1 MAPITTRWF
10 VNNVIIVTFASI
22 LHHYLRVMATEVKT
36 ALGKIIKM
44 KCPHC
49 GKGHLFVNESA
60 FSFSKLGQVK
70 SECTEC
76 GTNFNPEPGFYFG
89 AAYVSWGLTVA
100 MWVAILIALKTFDA
114 MGVLEFGF
122 LTHPKTF
129 LLTGVVL
136 TILLFPVLYKLS
148 RSIWA
153 SSFIK

>member
-1 MAPITTRWF
+1 MASE
-10 VNNVIIVTFASI
+10 A
-22 LHHYLRVMATEVKT
+22 KT
-36 ALGKIIKM
+36 ALGKVIKM

-60 FSFSKLGQVK
+60 ISFNRLGQVK
-70 SECTEC
+70 SACSEC

-100 MWVAILIALKTFDA
+100 MWVAILVALKVLDA
-114 MGVLEFGF
+114 LGVIEFGF

-129 LLTGVVL
+129 LLTGIAF
-136 TILLFPVLYKLS
+136 TIVLFPVLFKLS

-153 SSFIK
+153 TSFIK

>member
-1 MAPITTRWF
+1 MA
-10 VNNVIIVTFASI
+10 A
-22 LHHYLRVMATEVKT
+22 EKKT
-36 ALGKIIKM
+36 LLGKVVKM

-60 FSFSKLGQVK
+60 FSFNKLGQVK
-70 SECTEC
+70 SKCSEC

-100 MWVAILIALKTFDA
+100 MWIAILVALKTLDA
-114 MGVLEFGF
+114 IGVLEFGF

-129 LLTGVVL
+129 LLTGICF
-136 TILLFPVLYKLS
+136 TIALFPLLFKLS

-153 SSFIK
+153 TSFIK

>member
-1 MAPITTRWF
+1 MET
-10 VNNVIIVTFASI
+10 AS
-22 LHHYLRVMATEVKT
+22 KT
-36 ALGKIIKM
+36 ALGKVVKM
-44 KCPHC
+44 KCPNC

-89 AAYVSWGLTVA
+89 AAYVSWGLTVT
-100 MWVAILIALKTFDA
+100 MWLAILIALKSLDA
-114 MGVLEFGF
+114 LGILEFGF

-129 LLTGVVL
+129 LITGVVFTL
-136 TILLFPVLYKLS
+136 VLFPVLFKLS

-153 SSFIK
+153 TSFIK

>member
-1 MAPITTRWF
+1 MD
-10 VNNVIIVTFASI
+10 
-22 LHHYLRVMATEVKT
+22 TEVRT
-36 ALGKIIKM
+36 ALGKVVKM

-49 GKGHLFVNESA
+49 GKGHLFVNESVL
-60 FSFSKLGQVK
+60 SFNKLGQVK
-70 SECTEC
+70 SECSEC

-100 MWVAILIALKTFDA
+100 MWIAILVALKTLDA
-114 MGVLEFGF
+114 LGVLEFGF

-129 LLTGVVL
+129 LLTGIAF
-136 TILLFPVLYKLS
+136 TIALFPFLFKLS

>member
-1 MAPITTRWF
+1 
-10 VNNVIIVTFASI
+10 
-22 LHHYLRVMATEVKT
+22 MATEAKT
-36 ALGKIIKM
+36 ALGKIVKM

-49 GKGHLFVNESA
+49 GKGHLFVNETPL
-60 FSFSKLGQVK
+60 SFNKLGQVK
-70 SECTEC
+70 SECSEC

-100 MWVAILIALKTFDA
+100 MWVAILVALKVFNA
-114 MGVLEFGF
+114 VGIIEFGF

-129 LLTGVVL
+129 LLTGIGF
-136 TILLFPVLYKLS
+136 TIVLFPFLFKLS

>member
-1 MAPITTRWF
+1 MET
-10 VNNVIIVTFASI
+10 AS
-22 LHHYLRVMATEVKT
+22 KT
-36 ALGKIIKM
+36 AFGKVVKM

-76 GTNFNPEPGFYFG
+76 ATSFNPEPGFYFG

-100 MWVAILIALKTFDA
+100 MWVAILVALKVLNA
-114 MGVLEFGF
+114 LGVIDFGF

-129 LLTGVVL
+129 LLTGITFTIVL
-136 TILLFPVLYKLS
+136 FPLLFKLS

-153 SSFIK
+153 TTFIK